1 MPSQKIDIPNSRGE
15 LLSARLDIPDRPRA
29 GAYALFAHCFTCTK
43 NLRAIGNISQRLNE
57 DGIAVLRFDFTG
69 LGESEGDFAETGFST
84 NVEDLV
90 AVADYMRAQYAAPQV
105 LIGHSLGGAAVLLA
119 AHHIPEAA
127 AVVTIAAPYEPSCL
141 KDLIG
146 VDETDLAD
154 QGRVM
159 VNIGG
164 RPFPITRQFL
174 ADLEEARTEQAIR
187 TLGRPLLALH
197 SPLDAVVGI
206 AHATKIF
213 MAAQHP
219 KSFVSLDKADHLL
232 SEADD
237 SVYAG
242 RLIAAWAS
250 KYIAEAAGQAAAK
263 TPNVKGARVVAATG
277 SAYRADVTIGGRHRF
292 VVDEPVKLGGTDMGG
307 APYDHLLVALGA
319 CTSITIRKYAD
330 RKGWP
335 LEEAVTYLRHR
346 WIDAAECEECET
358 AEGMVDWIERQVEL
372 IGPLGA
378 EQRARLLE
386 IGMDCPLSRTLH
398 GEVIVKTRLRD

>member
-90 AVADYMRAQYAAPQV
+90 AAADFMRQRYAAPQI
-105 LIGHSLGGAAVLLA
+105 LIGHSLGGAAVLRA
-119 AHHIPEAA
+119 AHHIPETA
-127 AVVTIAAPYEPSCL
+127 AVVTIAAPYEPSHL
-141 KDLIG
+141 KNLLDI
-146 VDETDLAD
+146 DEADLA
-154 QGRVM
+154 GRERVM

-174 ADLEEARTEQAIR
+174 ADLEEAQMEQAIR
-187 TLGRPLLALH
+187 TLGRPLLVLH
-197 SPLDAVVGI
+197 SPLDAI
-206 AHATKIF
+206 MDIDQAARIF
-213 MAAQHP
+213 GAAKHP

-232 SEADD
+232 NEADD

-250 KYIAEAAGQAAAK
+250 KYIAEEASRAAESAPAD
-263 TPNVKGARVVAATG
+263 KGARVTARTG

-307 APYDHLLVALGA
+307 APYDHLLVALGS
-319 CTSITIRKYAD
+319 CTSITLRMYAD

-335 LEEAVTYLRHR
+335 LEEVVTYLRHR
-346 WIDAAECEECET
+346 WVDAADCEECET
-358 AEGMVDWIERQVEL
+358 PEGRVDYIEREVEL
-372 IGPLGA
+372 IGPLSA
-378 EQRARLLE
+378 DQRARL
-386 IGMDCPLSRTLH
+386 MDVAQDCPLHRTLH
-398 GEVIVKTRLRD
+398 GEVIVKTRLRE